1 MLDILRSNTRSF
13 IIYLLFSI
21 IIVVFVFT
29 FNTITPGEACGS
41 RGPAALTAE
50 FAEVHGAVIDASLF
64 NMAEAVTVDPPAP
77 TANDFR
83 ALQRRFAYYSTRFPQ
98 LGVPMAFGDFTQDAQ
113 RVSPIK
119 SEKVMYDLA
128 ETLLVAAEARAAG
141 LSVSDQE
148 LSERLL
154 ADDGWFD
161 PKTGEF
167 LRERYESFV
176 RFQLGT
182 SPARFEGFL
191 RDEMLREKLISVLV
205 AGVGVSDAE
214 LAFHRKASGEKVDLE
229 LVVVDAAAAAP
240 LVAVSDEILAP
251 WLAANQDKVS
261 AYYDEH
267 SAEYNKAERV
277 VVRGIQVKAT
287 NRAVIERE
295 TDETKKAELQKE
307 RDDARAKAETALGE
321 LKAAAP
327 AAPAPAPPVPAEQP
341 AAAPEGEA
349 PAVAEGEA
357 VEGAEGEE
365 APAAAPAPVAVAP
378 AAPVEGTVAV
388 EAFEAAA
395 TTYSDHAATKEDG
408 GLFPEPRTKD
418 EMGRWPFGT
427 EAADAVF
434 ALQPGQISGVIEVD
448 SGFWILRVDSRLAAE
463 SKGLADVR
471 MEITEKLY
479 RAEKAAE
486 SQQAIADEVLAA
498 AKADTAKSLED
509 VADAVNAAH
518 GAEDGGLSMRSTGMF
533 ARLPAGALGAAA
545 EAGQVPGLGAAEDL
559 ARAAFAATTES
570 PVLAKVYSVDGGK
583 KLVVARLAGR
593 EEATDED
600 GAGVRDQLLRE
611 KQKLFYRG
619 WYDELLRKSA
629 DAGDIEFTEA
639 WRDRVKQDL
648 DAFRDAG
655 GVLPGAEG
663 VPAVPVEG
671 EAPAAAPAAE

>member
-41 RGPAALTAE
+41 QGPAALTAE
-50 FAEVHGAVIDASLF
+50 FAEVDDVVLDASMF

-98 LGVPMAFGDFTQDAQ
+98 LGVPMAFSDFTQDAQ

-119 SEKVMYDLA
+119 SEKVMYDLV
-128 ETLLVAAEARAAG
+128 ETLLVAAEARKAG
-141 LSVSDQE
+141 LHVSDQE
-148 LSERLL
+148 LSDRLL

-167 LRERYESFV
+167 MRDRYESFV

-229 LVVVDAAAAAP
+229 LVIVDAAAAAP
-240 LVAVSDEILAP
+240 LVSVPSEALTQ
-251 WLAANQDKVS
+251 WLAKNQDAIS
-261 AYYDEH
+261 DYYDSH
-267 SAEYNKAERV
+267 STDYNKAERV

-295 TDETKKAELQKE
+295 TDETKKAELDKE
-307 RDDARAKAETALGE
+307 REEARAKAETALAE

-327 AAPAPAPPVPAEQP
+327 APAPAPSEPP
-341 AAAPEGEA
+341 AAAPEGD
-349 PAVAEGEA
+349 
-357 VEGAEGEE
+357 
-365 APAAAPAPVAVAP
+365 APAAAEGDAAPAVPAPA
-378 AAPVEGTVAV
+378 AAPVEGTVSV
-388 EAFEAAA
+388 EAFEAAVTA
-395 TTYSDHAATKEDG
+395 TSDHAATKDSG

-448 SGFWILRVDSRLAAE
+448 SGFWILRVDQRLAAE
-463 SKGLADVR
+463 SRGLADVR
-471 MEITEKLY
+471 MEIAEKLY
-479 RAEKAAE
+479 RQEKASEMQKSIAE
-486 SQQAIADEVLAA
+486 EVLAA
-498 AKADTAKSLED
+498 AKADPAKSLED
-509 VADAVNAAH
+509 IADEVNTAH
-518 GAEDGGLSMRSTGMF
+518 GVEDGGLTMRSTGMF
-533 ARLPAGALGAAA
+533 ARLAAGALGAAA
-545 EAGQVPGLGAAEDL
+545 EVGQVPGVGAAEEL
-559 ARAAFAATTES
+559 ARAAFAATTEA
-570 PVLAKVYSVDGGK
+570 PVLAKVFSVDDGK

-600 GAGVRDQLLRE
+600 GGGVREQLLRE

-619 WYDELLRKSA
+619 WYDDLLRASA
-629 DAGDIEFTEA
+629 DSGRVEFTDA
-639 WRDRVKQDL
+639 WRDRLKQDL

-671 EAPAAAPAAE
+671 AAPAAAPPAAE